1 MEELLKRLSTLMN
14 KEMTDYDITIKDY
27 ALRCGIS
34 YTLMR
39 RICNGQATD
48 LMLSTVIKICD
59 NSHFEFDEVTSK
71 DMDYKFERIINRCI
85 LLYNNAERYSLS
97 VRKFR

>member
-1 MEELLKRLSTLMN
+1 MEELLERLAQLMN
-14 KEMTDYDITIKDY
+14 KEMSDYDITIKDY

-39 RICNGQATD
+39 RICNGKATD

-59 NSHFEFDEVTSK
+59 NSHFGINEIIDKKEL
-71 DMDYKFERIINRCI
+71 DIERVFPQCSI
-85 LLYNNAERYSLS
+85 LYGNSRYSINLS
-97 VRKFR
+97 KYK

>member
-1 MEELLKRLSTLMN
+1 MEELLERLAQLMN
-14 KEMTDYDITIKDY
+14 KEMSDYDITIKDY

-39 RICNGQATD
+39 RICNGKATD

-59 NSHFEFDEVTSK
+59 NSHFEFDEVISR
-71 DMDYKFERIINRCI
+71 DMDYKIERLFNRCMLI
-85 LLYNNAERYSLS
+85 YNNAERYSIS
-97 VRKFR
+97 VRKYS